1 MAKNAGY
8 NYREAE
14 DICAV
19 AFVFLPKA
27 ARRTPKV
34 VLIWYEV
41 FRIYVVAEDKYIK
54 IMHLG

>member
-27 ARRTPKV
+27 V
-34 VLIWYEV
+34 
-41 FRIYVVAEDKYIK
+41 RILLEAGL
-54 IMHLG
+54 LG